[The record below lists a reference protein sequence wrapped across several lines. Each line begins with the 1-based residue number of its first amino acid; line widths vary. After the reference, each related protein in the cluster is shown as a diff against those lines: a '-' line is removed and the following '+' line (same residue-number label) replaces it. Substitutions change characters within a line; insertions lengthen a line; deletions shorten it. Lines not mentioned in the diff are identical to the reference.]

1 MCFSENLGPEPLTP
15 SHLTAPGPPPH
26 PRRSPSVPG
35 RVAGAHGALPLPH
48 RHPAELLAA
57 AAGGA
62 RGHRPDAAQL
72 RARQLTAAFP
82 GVPARALTPRP
93 FQIRQGA
100 GRPAVGLAP
109 SSSRSNCARDPS
121 RCHARFPAPEPAAY
135 RSVRAPIS
143 TWSAPPRSREAQR
156 EGEVLASFLLRA
168 LLGAVC

>member
-1 MCFSENLGPEPLTP
+1 M
-15 SHLTAPGPPPH
+15 
-26 PRRSPSVPG
+26 
-35 RVAGAHGALPLPH
+35 
-48 RHPAELLAA
+48 
-57 AAGGA
+57 
-62 RGHRPDAAQL
+62 
-72 RARQLTAAFP
+72 
-82 GVPARALTPRP
+82 
-93 FQIRQGA
+93 
-100 GRPAVGLAP
+100 GLAP